1 MCSQSRSGEG
11 RHESLRQVNAITPEN
26 VEDCFLYVEMA
37 NTSARDIYIK
47 EVAIADRV
55 SGTSF
60 YLLSAPNEGKRIA
73 SGDSIALK
81 SELSQELV
89 HEIQKLWKESPGA
102 ALRLRYVMLTKTGSR
117 FQVRL
122 PDALLQWIKNT

>member
-1 MCSQSRSGEG
+1 M
-11 RHESLRQVNAITPEN
+11 RQVNAITPEN

-89 HEIQKLWKESPGA
+89 HETQKRWKESPGA
-102 ALRLRYVMLTKTGSR
+102 ALRLRYVILTKTGSR